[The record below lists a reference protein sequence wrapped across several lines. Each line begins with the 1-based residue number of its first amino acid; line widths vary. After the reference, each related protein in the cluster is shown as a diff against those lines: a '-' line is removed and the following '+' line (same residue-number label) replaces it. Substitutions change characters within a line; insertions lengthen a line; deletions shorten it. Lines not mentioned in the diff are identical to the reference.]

1 MVELSIHKNP
11 VLFFRSLKIMKRH
24 FEYRSDILK
33 LFLSLSI
40 YDNMNGVQ
48 LANEIISKRR
58 ILGKLE
64 EENLLYSNEKNV
76 YDQIMTFLAWLSES
90 IKEGTNLSITPIF

>member
-24 FEYRSDILK
+24 FEYRNDILK

-40 YDNMNGVQ
+40 YDDNNGVE
-48 LANEIISKRR
+48 LAHEINAKR
-58 ILGKLE
+58 
-64 EENLLYSNEKNV
+64 
-76 YDQIMTFLAWLSES
+76 T
-90 IKEGTNLSITPIF
+90 

>member
-24 FEYRSDILK
+24 FEYRNDILK

-40 YDNMNGVQ
+40 YDDNNGVE
-48 LANEIISKRR
+48 LAHLINAKRTQ
-58 ILGKLE
+58 LGKL
-64 EENLLYSNEKNV
+64 
-76 YDQIMTFLAWLSES
+76 
-90 IKEGTNLSITPIF
+90 

>member
-1 MVELSIHKNP
+1 MSPLMVELSIHKDP

-24 FEYRSDILK
+24 FEYRNDIMK

-40 YDNMNGVQ
+40 YDNENGVK
-48 LANEIISKRR
+48 LAQEINEKRK

-64 EENLLYSNEKNV
+64 EENLLYSSDHGV
-76 YDQIMTFLAWLSES
+76 FD
-90 IKEGTNLSITPIF
+90 

>member
-40 YDNMNGVQ
+40 YDNSNGVQ
-48 LANEIISKRR
+48 LAN
-58 ILGKLE
+58 
-64 EENLLYSNEKNV
+64 
-76 YDQIMTFLAWLSES
+76 
-90 IKEGTNLSITPIF
+90 